1 MKIITA
7 PLFKIIEKF
16 HQNPRRPP
24 TGVERP
30 IADEKH
36 LPGTSAGHLL
46 KIYSPNLGCR
56 AFCLPKSIGP
66 SIADRGG
73 AYVKNQAIH
82 GPSVAKH
89 KHGQQVA
96 TENRATK
103 RLRALLMR
111 EIGAVTALSCY
122 SKFSDPDN

>member
-1 MKIITA
+1 MKIIA
-7 PLFKIIEKF
+7 VPFFKIIEKF
-16 HQNPRRPP
+16 HQNPQTAANRGGKTYCWRK
-24 TGVERP
+24 TFAEHERWTLAKN
-30 IADEKH
+30 IQ
-36 LPGTSAGHLL
+36 
-46 KIYSPNLGCR
+46 PNLGCR

-96 TENRATK
+96 AENRATK
-103 RLRALLMR
+103 RLRALVMR
-111 EIGAVTALSCY
+111 EIGAVMALSCY